1 MKKTQGLDVL
11 LDENYM
17 KKFFQNHLREF
28 FPRAEKIL
36 YFATHKIHA
45 LSNKSFLIYYD
56 FDLLYKHN
64 FVKSE
69 IVRGNRV
76 KKETYLLMCYL
87 WREFLKKN
95 QYAIPKPLY
104 YFEKINFILYKEF
117 RGEILRDYAANKE
130 VLKKTFPSVGKRLA
144 QLHIFKPPKIDFFPI
159 DHEAEFLEKI
169 YQKINDY
176 APDQKKSY
184 RELIDKLLVLE
195 QAIYQP
201 KNFVINHNDFQ
212 ASNIIYDKRSQNIG
226 LIDFAFSNLY
236 TPANDVGTFL
246 AHLVVM
252 LNPYFN
258 QKEIIFFQK
267 LFLENYLKYLPKN
280 LARGVLEQLEIFRLR
295 NGLNILKVALS
306 VFLYSTNPK
315 RKLYAKILAREI
327 LPLLEKDLR
336 VAQEKITKNLTKEQL
351 LKKTYPWQLAKI
363 NVNYHY

>member
-17 KKFFQNHLREF
+17 KKFFKNHLKEF

-36 YFATHKIHA
+36 YFSSQKIHA
-45 LSNKSFLIYYD
+45 LSNKSFLICYD
-56 FDLLYKHN
+56 LDLFYKHN

-76 KKETYLLMCYL
+76 KKETYLLMRYL

-104 YFEKINFILYKEF
+104 YFDNIDYILYKEF
-117 RGEILRDYAANKE
+117 RGEILRDYAADKQ
-130 VLKKTFPSVGKRLA
+130 VLKITFPLVAKRLS
-144 QLHIFKPPKIDFFPI
+144 QLHTFRPPKIDHYPI
-159 DHEAEFLEKI
+159 ENEPAFLENV
-169 YQKINDY
+169 YQKI
-176 APDQKKSY
+176 KKYTPAYKKPY

-201 KNFVINHNDFQ
+201 KNFVINHDDFQ
-212 ASNIIYDKRSQNIG
+212 ASNIIYDKRAQNIG

-236 TPANDVGTFL
+236 TPTNDVGTFL

-252 LNPYFN
+252 LNPHFN

-315 RKLYAKILAREI
+315 RKLYAKILTREI
-327 LPLLEKDLR
+327 LPLLKKDLE
-336 VAQEKITKNLTKEQL
+336 VAQEKIIKKLTKEQL